1 MEVFS
6 GLVRSAQPSLPAA
19 ALFTRT
25 GAHLTAIAVGF

>member
-6 GLVRSAQPSLPAA
+6 GLVHSAQPSLPVA
-19 ALFTRT
+19 ALFMRT